1 MISICSHFLEWRRC
15 RDWWRDWSRQSD
27 DWSCCLWCHTG
38 LLGTVGKLTVSTEV
52 GPQTIVIAHLSVG
65 HFILSPSLS
74 SQEIFLST
82 FFNFPT
88 PSFTCDHDIH
98 QMQAIPEKQKGKKSF
113 SAHSTKV
120 TSTSACGERNPCA
133 RHHEPLVLVFMLL
146 FHTQ

>member
-1 MISICSHFLEWRRC
+1 MASVCSYLLEWRRC
-15 RDWWRDWSRQSD
+15 RDWWRDWKGQLA
-27 DWSCCLWCHTG
+27 DWSCCLWCHTS

-52 GPQTIVIAHLSVG
+52 GPQTVVITRPYVG

-88 PSFTCDHDIH
+88 PFICDHDIN

-113 SAHSTKV
+113 NTHSTKI
-120 TSTSACGERNPCA
+120 TSTSAC
-133 RHHEPLVLVFMLL
+133 
-146 FHTQ
+146 